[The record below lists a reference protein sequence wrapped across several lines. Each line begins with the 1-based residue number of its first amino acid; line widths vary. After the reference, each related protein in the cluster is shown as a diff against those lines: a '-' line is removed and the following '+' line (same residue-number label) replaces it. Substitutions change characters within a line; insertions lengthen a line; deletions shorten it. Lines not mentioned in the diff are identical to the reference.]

1 MDIWY
6 VEKYL
11 CDYQYYNYRIS
22 GIRVSG
28 GQHIFAGRDSL
39 MTTEPP
45 IAIEI
50 NCETGIETIRPLTAE
65 EITQRNADVAR
76 AEAERAEKEAKDAT
90 ELAERTALATWIAGQ
105 STLPEAARNALAR
118 ATGVTLPGG
127 TG

>member
-1 MDIWY
+1 M
-6 VEKYL
+6 
-11 CDYQYYNYRIS
+11 NS
-22 GIRVSG
+22 
-28 GQHIFAGRDSL
+28 
-39 MTTEPP
+39 EPP

-50 NCETGIETIRPLTAE
+50 NCETGVETVRPLTAQ
-65 EITQRNADVAR
+65 EITQRDADVAR
-76 AEAERAEKEAKDAT
+76 AEAERAEKDARNAL

>member
-1 MDIWY
+1 VD
-6 VEKYL
+6 
-11 CDYQYYNYRIS
+11 
-22 GIRVSG
+22 
-28 GQHIFAGRDSL
+28 
-39 MTTEPP
+39 TEPP

-50 NCETGIETIRPLTAE
+50 NCETGVETARPLTAE
-65 EITQRNADVAR
+65 EQVQRNADMSR
-76 AEAERAEKEAKDAT
+76 AEAERQAKEQQEAL

>member
-1 MDIWY
+1 
-6 VEKYL
+6 
-11 CDYQYYNYRIS
+11 
-22 GIRVSG
+22 
-28 GQHIFAGRDSL
+28 

-50 NCETGIETIRPLTAE
+50 DCETGRETVRPLTAE
-65 EITQRNADVAR
+65 EQAQRELDQSR
-76 AEAERAEKEAKDAT
+76 AEAERAEKDAKDAL

>member
-1 MDIWY
+1 M
-6 VEKYL
+6 
-11 CDYQYYNYRIS
+11 NS
-22 GIRVSG
+22 
-28 GQHIFAGRDSL
+28 
-39 MTTEPP
+39 EPP

-50 NCETGIETIRPLTAE
+50 NCETGVETVRPLTDQ
-65 EITQRNADVAR
+65 EITQRTADMTR
-76 AEAERAEKEAKDAT
+76 NEAERAEKDAKDAV